1 MSGHRS
7 REVEVKLRVPD
18 PEELR
23 RQLRKLGARRLSR
36 VWEQN
41 TLYDT
46 PKSRFRKKGLLL
58 RLRVMTPVGGG
69 GRASGLLTYKGPS
82 LRLEELIGGQ
92 KLPRRRPA
100 SYRHSAGPVR
110 GQRYK
115 VREEVEVEVSH
126 PEKLRALLAAV
137 GLVAAF
143 RYEKVRTSY
152 VLPRLGGVK
161 LELDE
166 TPIGTFVEL
175 EGAPRQIDR
184 AARLLGYQP
193 AKYITSSYLALHLD
207 ACRRRGRPKA
217 DMVFPKG
224 RRTLLLRRK
233 R

>member
-1 MSGHRS
+1 MRRH
-7 REVEVKLRVPD
+7 EIEVKLRVAD
-18 PEELR
+18 MEKLL
-23 RQLRKLGARRLSR
+23 RQLRRAGVRKLSR

-58 RLRVMTPVGGG
+58 RLRVMTPLE
-69 GRASGLLTYKGPS
+69 GRGHATGLLTYKGPS
-82 LRLEELIGGQ
+82 LGLEG
-92 KLPRRRPA
+92 RDRPQRGA
-100 SYRHSAGPVR
+100 TRPSR

-115 VREEVEVEVSH
+115 VREEVEVEVAH
-126 PEKLRALLAAV
+126 PEKLGDLLAAV

-152 VLPRLGGVK
+152 ALPRVGNLK

-175 EGAPRQIDR
+175 EGAPREIDR
-184 AARLLGYQP
+184 AARLLGY
-193 AKYITSSYLALHLD
+193 ARSEYITRSYLALHLE
-207 ACRRRGRPKA
+207 ACRRRGIPEA
-217 DMVFPKG
+217 DMVFSRG
-224 RRTLLLRRK
+224 QRARLLHRK